1 MTDDQPSGDELLEKL
16 RGGYDLTEGIPP
28 AEHDHSSVRRVE
40 HAGHRLEIYPHYRI
54 LIDGQEFP
62 DPIHVADDGTVH
74 YHGIPQYSAPS
85 AVDLVK
91 TPDRGSRHVTEQ
103 RRRTSRGPGRRA
115 LTRVGIASQICLQW
129 PPPPSLAAGLARGSM
144 ATSGDV
150 G

>member
-1 MTDDQPSGDELLEKL
+1 MTADQPPEHELLEKL

-28 AEHDHSSVRRVE
+28 TAHDHSSVRRVE
-40 HAGHRLEIYPHYRI
+40 HAGHRLEIHTHYRV

-91 TPDRGSRHVTEQ
+91 V
-103 RRRTSRGPGRRA
+103 
-115 LTRVGIASQICLQW
+115 IAERLVEGE
-129 PPPPSLAAGLARGSM
+129 PPPLIGEPQPEHHDHNRDHHSEGH
-144 ATSGDV
+144 
-150 G
+150 

>member
-1 MTDDQPSGDELLEKL
+1 MTDDQPSGDELLDKL

-28 AEHDHSSVRRVE
+28 AEHDHSSVRRAE
-40 HAGHRLEIYPHYRI
+40 HAGHRLEIHTHYRI

-91 TPDRGSRHVTEQ
+91 V
-103 RRRTSRGPGRRA
+103 
-115 LTRVGIASQICLQW
+115 IAERLEEGE
-129 PPPPSLAAGLARGSM
+129 PPPLIGESQAQHNHDHHGEGH
-144 ATSGDV
+144 
-150 G
+150 

>member
-28 AEHDHSSVRRVE
+28 AAHDHSSVRRVE
-40 HAGHRLEIYPHYRI
+40 HAGHRLEIYTHYRI

-91 TPDRGSRHVTEQ
+91 V
-103 RRRTSRGPGRRA
+103 
-115 LTRVGIASQICLQW
+115 IAERLDEGQ
-129 PPPPSLAAGLARGSM
+129 PPPLIGEPQAQHDHQNHDPHGG
-144 ATSGDV
+144 GH
-150 G
+150 